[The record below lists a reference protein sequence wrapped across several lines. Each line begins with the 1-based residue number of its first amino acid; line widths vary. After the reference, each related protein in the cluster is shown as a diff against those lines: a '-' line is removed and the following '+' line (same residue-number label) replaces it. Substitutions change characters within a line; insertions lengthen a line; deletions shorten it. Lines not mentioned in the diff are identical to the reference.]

1 MQGDA
6 MTTEE
11 RKRHEAH
18 MRRAIAEARAGMLA
32 GQGGPFGALIA
43 NPAGEV
49 LAVSHN
55 EVTATND
62 CTMHAE
68 IAALRKVGRLNLR
81 GHTLYATGFPCIMCL
96 GAILWS
102 RLSTLYYC
110 NDYGMAAEA
119 GFDDE
124 AFLHEMGRVFHCTPG
139 PAGDID
145 LQHLAIRRLALP
157 EGEALYAEWN
167 RLEKRVLY

>member
-1 MQGDA
+1 MKTD
-6 MTTEE
+6 E
-11 RKRHEAH
+11 REIHAAH
-18 MRRAIAEARAGMLA
+18 MRRAIEAARAGMLS
-32 GQGGPFGALIA
+32 GRGGPFGALIV
-43 NPAGEV
+43 NPEGEV
-49 LAVSHN
+49 AAVSHN
-55 EVTATND
+55 EVLASQD

-81 GHTLYATGFPCIMCL
+81 GYTLYATGFPCVMCL

-110 NDYGMAAEA
+110 NDYRMAAEA
-119 GFDDE
+119 GFDDD
-124 AFLHEMGRVFHCTPG
+124 AFLHEVGRVFHCTPG

-167 RLEKRVLY
+167 RLENRGSY

>member
-1 MQGDA
+1 

-11 RKRHEAH
+11 REIHAAH
-18 MRRAIAEARAGMLA
+18 MRRAIAAARAGMLA

-43 NPAGEV
+43 DPAGEV

-55 EVTATND
+55 EVLATQD

-68 IAALRKVGRLNLR
+68 IAALRKAGRLNLH
-81 GHTLYATGFPCIMCL
+81 GCTLYATGFPCLMCL

-102 RLSTLYYC
+102 RISTLYYC
-110 NDYGMAAEA
+110 NDYGMAAAA
-119 GFDDE
+119 GFDDD
-124 AFLHEMGRVFHCTPG
+124 AFLRDAGRVFQCTPG
-139 PAGDID
+139 PAADID
-145 LQHLAIRRLALP
+145 LPRLTIRRLALP

-167 RLEKRVLY
+167 RLENRVLY